1 MGEVCTQAVM
11 SEEAVRQTRSRKRA
25 LERDV
30 VAPGS
35 PGWELDSKKVK
46 LENCDLLPAAD
57 GPIALVAVGGGGDV
71 VKTEQ
76 TAKVA
81 SMSILKTGEVKATI
95 KVEVQTGDRPVDMST
110 SKSDVKKERQ
120 PLSPNNDVIVLS
132 DNEPSIPVMNGLNY
146 YKKTDTDLLR
156 KSSPDERERII
167 KQLKEELRLQEAKL
181 VLLKKLRH
189 SQIQKESTVQKPTS
203 GSVATPPPLVRS
215 SIASGKGPLQ
225 VSSGRSSGI
234 VIPPPLVRG
243 GQHVPSKQNSQTVMP
258 PLVRG
263 AQPIAV
269 SPQQIASLRQQ
280 QHSGSG
286 PPPLLLA
293 PRASV
298 PNVQVQG
305 QRVIQQGLIRVAN
318 VPNTNVL
325 VNIPQ
330 VRTHTITQGSQK
342 GSSVT
347 SQAGMGSGVSTVQA
361 NESPAARQA
370 AAKLALRKQLEKT
383 LLEIPPPKP
392 PAPERNFLPSA
403 ANNEFIYLMGLEEV
417 VQNLLDTLGRGKK
430 QGQSVAPVT
439 PIPME
444 PHTCAQCKT
453 DFTSRWRS
461 EKSGPVLCDQCMSS
475 NLKKALKAQHTNRLK
490 AAFVK
495 ALQQEQEIEQR
506 ILQQAASPVSKMPSS
521 SSRMKSEQQQHVLVS
536 QQYKQARAQLQL
548 QQHRGTPMAR
558 HHSSIKQSSG
568 QMSRS
573 VQQVV
578 GSRGVTH
585 SFSTSSQ
592 QLQNAVTAASLVS
605 RPGKH
610 AMRPAQGTK
619 GSSSSNPS
627 ANPNAWRKQTTG
639 NSGVTMAYVNPSLS
653 VHKTTTSANLERQR
667 EYLLDMI
674 PSRSISQTANT
685 WK

>member
-1 MGEVCTQAVM
+1 M